1 MRKSIKKN
9 FIYNLIY
16 QVFVMAAPL
25 VTTPYISRCLGAE
38 RIGEYS
44 YAYSL
49 VSYFMIAA
57 ILGTATYAEREIA
70 RYQDDKEKRSYRFW
84 DLFTLRIITSFI
96 CLVFYFVFISIT
108 NNDYLLS
115 LIVSLN
121 ILSVALDTVWVFQ
134 GMEEFGKISLRNMFV
149 KIVVI
154 ASIFVFVKSPDD
166 IYIYTLIMS
175 LSPVLSAL
183 TLLPF
188 ISKYISK
195 PNFKKIKPF
204 KDFKNILRLF
214 VPTVAISVYT
224 VLDVTMIGLFT
235 TTRVENGY
243 YEQTTKLSKTALTI
257 ITTLSTVMMPRI
269 SYYFAKD
276 EKDKIK
282 EYMLKSYR
290 FALFLGFPICFGL
303 IGISSNLV
311 PWFYGSGY
319 DKVATL
325 LNLSSFLVIA
335 IGLSNITGVQYL
347 VPTMQQD
354 KLTIS
359 VIIGAVINFIC
370 NLVLIPIWYSSGAML
385 ASVIAEFSVTVV
397 QFRYVRKQLNLKKI
411 IAYVPKYLISSLLM
425 LALLIIEDQYL
436 TSSVISTLIMI
447 VSGTFLYFIGLLV
460 MREKLLLEFF
470 GQLKSKVQV
479 YLKKNE

>member
-1 MRKSIKKN
+1 MKSIKKN

-16 QVFVMAAPL
+16 QVFVMATPL

-49 VSYFMIAA
+49 VSYFMIVA

-84 DLFTLRIITSFI
+84 DLFTLRVITSFI
-96 CLVFYFVFISIT
+96 CIVFYFIFISIT

-134 GMEEFGKISLRNMFV
+134 GMEEFGKISVRNMFV

-154 ASIFVFVKSPDD
+154 ASTFIFVKSPND

-188 ISKYISK
+188 IPKFISK

-204 KDFKNILRLF
+204 KDFRNILRLF

-224 VLDVTMIGLFT
+224 VLDVTMIGVFT
-235 TTRVENGY
+235 TTKVENGY
-243 YEQTTKLSKTALTI
+243 YEQATKLSKTALTI
-257 ITTLSTVMMPRI
+257 ITTLSTVMLPRI
-269 SYYFAKD
+269 SYYFEKD
-276 EKDKIK
+276 EKDKIQ
-282 EYMLKSYR
+282 EYMLKSYQ

-319 DKVATL
+319 DKVAML

-335 IGLSNITGVQYL
+335 IGLSNITGMQYL

-359 VIIGAVINFIC
+359 VVIGAAINFVC
-370 NLVLIPIWYSSGAML
+370 NLILIPNFYSSGAML
-385 ASVIAEFSVTVV
+385 ASVIAEFSVTAI
-397 QFRYVRKQLNLKKI
+397 QFYFVKKQLSFKKI
-411 IAYVPKYLISSLLM
+411 LTFVPKYLISGLLM
-425 LALLIIEDQYL
+425 LILLRVEEQYL
-436 TSSVISTLIMI
+436 SSSVLSTLIMI
-447 VSGTFLYFIGLLV
+447 ISGALLYFIVLII
-460 MREKLLLEFF
+460 MRDKLIFEAF
-470 GQLKSKVQV
+470 GQVLTKAKA
-479 YLKKNE
+479 YLKKNK

>member
-44 YAYSL
+44 YSYSL

-96 CLVFYFVFISIT
+96 CIVFYFVFISIT

-121 ILSVALDTVWVFQ
+121 IISVALDTVWVFQ

-149 KIVVI
+149 KIAVI
-154 ASIFVFVKSPDD
+154 TSIFIFVKSPDD

-175 LSPVLSAL
+175 LSPVVSAL

-188 ISKYISK
+188 IPKYISK
-195 PNFKKIKPF
+195 PNFKRIKPF

-235 TTRVENGY
+235 TTKIENGF
-243 YEQTTKLSKTALTI
+243 YEQASKLSKTALTI

-269 SYYFAKD
+269 SYYFQKD
-276 EKDKIK
+276 EKEKIQ
-282 EYMLKSYR
+282 EYMLKSYQ
-290 FALFLGFPICFGL
+290 FALFLGLPICFGL

-311 PWFYGSGY
+311 PWFYGAGY
-319 DKVATL
+319 DKVAML

-335 IGLSNITGVQYL
+335 IGLSNITGMQYL

-359 VIIGAVINFIC
+359 VIIGAGVNFIC
-370 NLVLIPIWYSSGAML
+370 NLVLIPRWYSSGAML
-385 ASVIAEFSVTVV
+385 ASVIAEFSVTAV
-397 QFRYVRKQLNLKKI
+397 QFYYVRKQLNLRKVLSFI
-411 IAYVPKYLISSLLM
+411 PKYLISSLLM
-425 LALLIIEDQYL
+425 LMLLKLEEQYL
-436 TSSVISTLIMI
+436 PSSILSTLIMI
-447 VSGTFLYFIGLLV
+447 VSGALLYFIVLIVLKD
-460 MREKLLLEFF
+460 KLLLEFF
-470 GQLKSKVQV
+470 SQIKTKMKE
-479 YLKKNE
+479 YLKKA